1 MKIYVIR
8 HGRTNCNDEGKYNGK
23 LDEDINEVGIK
34 QAVEASKQVKDLNI
48 DLVICSPLL
57 RTRHTCEI
65 VNINNIPVI
74 YDKRIEERNCG
85 LLTNKELG
93 EFYYTDFWNYYSDK
107 KIDGLET
114 IQDLFERIKL
124 FLDDIK
130 QKYKDK
136 NILLVTHG
144 GVARAIYF
152 YFNKLPSDGMIEK
165 FGSSNCGITEY
176 EI

>member
-8 HGRTNCNDEGKYNGK
+8 HGRTKCNDEGKYNGK
-23 LDEDINEVGIK
+23 LDEDINEIGIS
-34 QAVEASKQVKDLNI
+34 QAVEARKQVKNLDI

-74 YDKRIEERNCG
+74 YDRRIEERDCG
-85 LLTNKELG
+85 ILTNKELG

-114 IQDLFERIKL
+114 IQELFERIKK
-124 FLDDIK
+124 FLDDVK
-130 QKYKDK
+130 QKYKGK

-152 YFNKLPSDGMIEK
+152 YFNELPSDGMIEK
-165 FGSSNCGITEY
+165 FGASNCGIIEY